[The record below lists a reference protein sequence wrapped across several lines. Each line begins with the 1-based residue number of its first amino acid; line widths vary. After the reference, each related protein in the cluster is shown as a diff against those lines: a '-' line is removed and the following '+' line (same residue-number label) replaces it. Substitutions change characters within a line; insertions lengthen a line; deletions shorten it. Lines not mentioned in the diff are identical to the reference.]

1 MSSPNLPGPAEP
13 THGPDPYAVLGV
25 PPDATPAQI
34 TTAFRRLA
42 RAPHPDTGAGPSG
55 PPGLDDV
62 LAAYQTLH
70 DPARRTAHDR
80 TRRPPAA
87 PDWPAATP
95 SPSPSP
101 NPQPADRRAAP
112 DIVAG
117 PPRRHGT
124 DPLPPTP
131 LLLRAGPVIQ
141 IRGPRRG
148 SGR

>member
-1 MSSPNLPGPAEP
+1 MSSPNPPGPAEP

-42 RAPHPDTGAGPSG
+42 RALHPDTSAGPSG

-80 TRRPPAA
+80 TRRPPAT
-87 PDWPAATP
+87 PDRPAATP
-95 SPSPSP
+95 SPSP
-101 NPQPADRRAAP
+101 NRQPVDRRAAP

-124 DPLPPTP
+124 DPLPTTP
-131 LLLRAGPVIQ
+131 LLVRVGPVIQ
-141 IRGPRRG
+141 IRGPGRG